1 MLFPN
6 NDDLAHWAGVL
17 WNNLDLT
24 SPFFA
29 DLATLAKKKSHI
41 SLSVLTSA
49 YAVPVCQGKACIWA
63 RKKVTWNV
71 AACALVGCDIFR
83 TRCII
88 RSNPWLGIKP
98 RGSVKPCPLSSLSA
112 KPKTHI

>member
-49 YAVPVCQGKACIWA
+49 YAVQFAKGRHASGHGRKSRGMWLHVRWWDVISSARGASSDLIHGWA
-63 RKKVTWNV
+63 
-71 AACALVGCDIFR
+71 
-83 TRCII
+83 
-88 RSNPWLGIKP
+88 
-98 RGSVKPCPLSSLSA
+98 SSQEVV
-112 KPKTHI
+112 